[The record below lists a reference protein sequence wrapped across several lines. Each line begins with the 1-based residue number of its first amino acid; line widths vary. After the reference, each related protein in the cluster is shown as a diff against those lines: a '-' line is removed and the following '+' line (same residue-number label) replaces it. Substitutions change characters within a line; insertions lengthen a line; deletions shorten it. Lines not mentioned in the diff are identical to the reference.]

1 MRDGIFELGHEI
13 KVLSLN
19 IGNRKTVIRN
29 PSNLKR
35 S

>member
-1 MRDGIFELGHEI
+1 MRDGKFELGHEI

-19 IGNRKTVIRN
+19 IGRKTVIRN

>member
-1 MRDGIFELGHEI
+1 MRDGKFELGHEI
-13 KVLSLN
+13 KVLPWILETEK
-19 IGNRKTVIRN
+19 ILIRY